1 MGRAFLL
8 SMRSLSQL
16 GVTFATVAPRIRE
29 MSEELMEHY
38 PPIRLML
45 VDDQPV
51 IRSGIQAFLAAYEE
65 FKLIAEAADG
75 EEAIRLCTQFAPD
88 VILMDLLMPRL
99 NGVNATR
106 IIRTRYPEIQVLV
119 LTNFIETELVH
130 DALAAGAIGY
140 LYKNITAE
148 ELAIAIRHAAQG
160 RSTIA
165 PETMKCLLQDIHK
178 HPALVGENLT
188 SREREVL
195 QLVVTGMSNRA
206 IAQALTVSQSTV
218 KFHMSNI
225 LAKLHTKARTEV
237 ISVALRHHLV
247 AQ

>member
-1 MGRAFLL
+1 MDHPL
-8 SMRSLSQL
+8 
-16 GVTFATVAPRIRE
+16 
-29 MSEELMEHY
+29 
-38 PPIRLML
+38 PIRIML

-51 IRSGIQAFLAAYEE
+51 IRSGIAAFLSVYDE
-65 FKLIAEAADG
+65 FKLIAEAEDG
-75 EEAIRLCTQFAPD
+75 EEAIRLCTQFSPD
-88 VILMDLLMPRL
+88 VILMDLLMPRM
-99 NGVNATR
+99 NGINATR
-106 IIRTRYPEIQVLV
+106 IIRGRYPTIQILV

-148 ELAIAIRHAAQG
+148 DLAMAIRNAYQG
-160 RSTIA
+160 SNTVA
-165 PETMKCLLQDIHK
+165 PEAMKCLLQDIHR
-178 HPALVGENLT
+178 HPDLLGDNLT

-195 QLVVTGMSNRA
+195 RLVVTGMSNRA

-225 LAKLHTKARTEV
+225 LAKLHSKARTEA

-247 AQ
+247 SQ

>member
-1 MGRAFLL
+1 MDHPL
-8 SMRSLSQL
+8 
-16 GVTFATVAPRIRE
+16 
-29 MSEELMEHY
+29 
-38 PPIRLML
+38 PIRIML

-51 IRSGIQAFLAAYEE
+51 IRSGIAAFLSVYDE
-65 FKLIAEAADG
+65 FKLIAEAGDG
-75 EEAIRLCTQFAPD
+75 EEAIRLCTHFSPD
-88 VILMDLLMPRL
+88 VILMDLLMPRM
-99 NGVNATR
+99 NGINATR
-106 IIRTRYPEIQVLV
+106 IIRARYPAIQILV

-148 ELAIAIRHAAQG
+148 ELAIAIHNAYHG
-160 RSTIA
+160 SSTIA
-165 PETMKCLLQDIHK
+165 PEAMKCLLQDIHR
-178 HPALVGENLT
+178 HPDLLGENLT

-225 LAKLHTKARTEV
+225 LAKLHSKARTEA

-247 AQ
+247 GQ

>member
-1 MGRAFLL
+1 MDHPL
-8 SMRSLSQL
+8 
-16 GVTFATVAPRIRE
+16 
-29 MSEELMEHY
+29 
-38 PPIRLML
+38 PIRIML

-51 IRSGIQAFLAAYEE
+51 IRSGIAAFLSVYDE
-65 FKLIAEAADG
+65 FKLIAEAEDG
-75 EEAIRLCTQFAPD
+75 EEAIRLCTQFSPD
-88 VILMDLLMPRL
+88 VILMDLLMPRM
-99 NGVNATR
+99 NGINATR
-106 IIRTRYPEIQVLV
+106 IIRGRYPTIQILV

-148 ELAIAIRHAAQG
+148 DLAMAIRNAYHG
-160 RSTIA
+160 SNTVA
-165 PETMKCLLQDIHK
+165 PEAMKCLLQDIHR
-178 HPALVGENLT
+178 HPDLLGDNLT

-195 QLVVTGMSNRA
+195 RLVVTGMSNRA

-225 LAKLHTKARTEV
+225 LAKLHSKARTEA

-247 AQ
+247 SQ